1 MQKWEKKRGR
11 QNYKC
16 KKCGH
21 SFLGI
26 KRGQKQLK
34 ILKIYECYSAGKQ
47 TLKQLS
53 KSTGKPVKYLQA
65 VINNYKPILGNITP
79 VTIPLNIIFDGTFW
93 GTDKG
98 LLLFRANQKN
108 IYWREIYSESIY
120 AVDFALNGLEA
131 IC

>member
-1 MQKWEKKRGR
+1 MVLFG
-11 QNYKC
+11 
-16 KKCGH
+16 
-21 SFLGI
+21 
-26 KRGQKQLK
+26 
-34 ILKIYECYSAGKQ
+34 
-47 TLKQLS
+47 
-53 KSTGKPVKYLQA
+53 
-65 VINNYKPILGNITP
+65 
-79 VTIPLNIIFDGTFW
+79 